1 VATSGTSIPTTSV
14 VIATTAV
21 AARAAALRRSIASV
35 LAQEPRPAVIVVV
48 NGLKYDAAMYEE
60 LKAMQAITL
69 VYSEVPSYPAAQRL
83 GRSHV
88 ATPYFCFLDDD
99 DELLAGSIAARL
111 AHARAHPDVAAV
123 VARGYRCIDG
133 VDKPDGAAFP
143 TSDSELLVSLLRHNW
158 LASPAALFT
167 TERVG
172 VEFFDGETKYYEW
185 TLLAFRLAAAGRRF
199 GFVEDYGYRLHES
212 PVSLSKEGGS
222 TLAVPA
228 ILHALQRLSS
238 SATVRKEIERRLTHA
253 HHDCSTFE
261 LRRGNRRQ
269 AWRHHLASLKG
280 PGGLRYL
287 SYTRHLLAAS

>member
-1 VATSGTSIPTTSV
+1 VATSGKSIPTTSV

-21 AARAAALRRSIASV
+21 EARKAALRRAIAGA

-48 NGLKYDAAMYEE
+48 NGVRYDRALYEE
-60 LKAMQAITL
+60 LQAMQAITL

-99 DELLAGSIAARL
+99 DELLPGSIAARL
-111 AHARAHPDVAAV
+111 AHVQAHPDVDVV

-133 VDKPDGAAFP
+133 VDKPDGATFP
-143 TSDSELLVSLLRHNW
+143 ANDSELLVSLLRHNW
-158 LASPAALFT
+158 FASPAALFA

-172 VEFFDGETKYYEW
+172 GEFFDGETKYYEW
-185 TLLAFRLAAAGRRF
+185 TLMAFRLAAAGRRF

-212 PVSLSKEGGS
+212 PVSLSKESGS
-222 TLAVPA
+222 TLAVPEV
-228 ILHALQRLSS
+228 LHALQRLSS
-238 SATVRKEIERRLTHA
+238 SRAVRRELERRLTHA
-253 HHDCSTFE
+253 YHDCSTLE
-261 LRRGNRRQ
+261 LSRGNRKL

-287 SYTRHLLAAS
+287 SYTRHLF

>member
-1 VATSGTSIPTTSV
+1 VATSGNSIPTTSV

-21 AARAAALRRSIASV
+21 EARKAALRRAIAGA

-48 NGLKYDAAMYEE
+48 NGVRYDRALYEE

-99 DELLAGSIAARL
+99 DELLPGSIAARL
-111 AHARAHPDVAAV
+111 AHMQAHPHVDVV
-123 VARGYRCIDG
+123 VARGYRCVDG

-143 TSDSELLVSLLRHNW
+143 ASDSELLVSLLRHNW
-158 LASPAALFT
+158 FASPAALFAT
-167 TERVG
+167 ARVG
-172 VEFFDGETKYYEW
+172 GEFFDGETKYYEW
-185 TLLAFRLAAAGRRF
+185 TLMAFRLSAAGRRF

-212 PVSLSKEGGS
+212 PVSLSKESGS
-222 TLAVPA
+222 TLAVPEV
-228 ILHALQRLSS
+228 LHALQRLSS
-238 SATVRKEIERRLTHA
+238 STAVRKELERRLTHA
-253 HHDCSTFE
+253 YHDCSTLE
-261 LRRGNRRQ
+261 LSRGNRRL

-287 SYTRHLLAAS
+287 SYTRHLF

>member
-1 VATSGTSIPTTSV
+1 VATSGNPIPTTSV

-21 AARAAALRRSIASV
+21 EARRAALRRSIASA

-48 NGLKYDAAMYEE
+48 NGVRYDPAMYEE

-111 AHARAHPDVAAV
+111 AYAQAHPDVAAV
-123 VARGYRCIDG
+123 VARGYRYIDG
-133 VDKPDGAAFP
+133 VDKPDGATFP
-143 TSDSELLVSLLRHNW
+143 ATDAELLVSLLRHNW
-158 LASPAALFT
+158 LASPAALFAS
-167 TERVG
+167 ERVG
-172 VEFFDGETKYYEW
+172 CEFFDGETKYFEW

-228 ILHALQRLSS
+228 ILNALQRLSS
-238 SATVRKEIERRLTHA
+238 STVVRKEIARRLTHA

-261 LRRGNRRQ
+261 LRRGNRRE

>member
-1 VATSGTSIPTTSV
+1 MATSGKSIPTTSV

-21 AARAAALRRSIASV
+21 EARKAALRRAIAGA

-48 NGLKYDAAMYEE
+48 NGVRYDRALYEE
-60 LKAMQAITL
+60 LQAMQAITL

-99 DELLAGSIAARL
+99 DELLPGSIAARL
-111 AHARAHPDVAAV
+111 AHVRAHPDVDVV

-133 VDKPDGAAFP
+133 VDQPDGATFP
-143 TSDSELLVSLLRHNW
+143 ANDSELLVSLLRHNW
-158 LASPAALFT
+158 FASPAALFA

-172 VEFFDGETKYYEW
+172 GEFFDGETKYYEW
-185 TLLAFRLAAAGRRF
+185 TLMAFRLAAAGRRF

-212 PVSLSKEGGS
+212 PVSLSKESGS
-222 TLAVPA
+222 TLAVPEV
-228 ILHALQRLSS
+228 LHALQRLSS
-238 SATVRKEIERRLTHA
+238 STAVRKELERRLTHA
-253 HHDCSTFE
+253 YHDCSTLE
-261 LRRGNRRQ
+261 LSRGNRRL
-269 AWRHHLASLKG
+269 AWRHHLSSLKG

-287 SYTRHLLAAS
+287 SYTRHLF